1 METKIRNRQGFRN
14 LNSMRTVTI
23 IDYGAGNILSIVNA
37 INFLGYAAKITS
49 SPDEIKNSE
58 IVVLPGVGSFY
69 RAMLKLNE
77 LGIDEAIKE
86 FAFIK
91 KRKILGICLGMQ
103 LMASIG
109 NEEKK
114 IQGLG
119 LIKGEIK
126 NMKLLTNLQLPHI
139 GFNFVEN
146 HKDNILY
153 HKLKNYYFYFV
164 HSFFLD
170 IGSGDQDIKLD
181 YCSYGKKFIC
191 SFQNQNIFGT
201 QFHPEKSQTNGLNL
215 LKNFLEL

>member
-1 METKIRNRQGFRN
+1 MHK
-14 LNSMRTVTI
+14 VTI
-23 IDYGAGNILSIVNA
+23 VDYGAGNILSISNA
-37 INFLGYAAKITS
+37 IQFLGYKIEIS
-49 SPDEIKNSE
+49 SNPNEIKNSE
-58 IVVLPGVGSFY
+58 ILILPGVGSFY
-69 RAMLKLNE
+69 RAMMKLND

-103 LMASIG
+103 LMASMG
-109 NEEKK
+109 NEEKR

-126 NMKLLTNLQLPHI
+126 SMSLITNLQLPHI
-139 GFNFVEN
+139 GFNLVES

-170 IGSGDQDIKLD
+170 MDLSAKNIKLD
-181 YCSYGKKFIC
+181 YCNYGKKFIC

>member
-1 METKIRNRQGFRN
+1 
-14 LNSMRTVTI
+14 MRKVTI
-23 IDYGAGNILSIVNA
+23 IDYGTGNILSIVNA
-37 INFLGYAAKITS
+37 VNFLGYAAKVS
-49 SPDEIKNSE
+49 SNPDEIKNSE
-58 IVVLPGVGSFY
+58 IAILPGVGSFY

-109 NEEKK
+109 NEENR
-114 IQGLG
+114 IEGLG

-126 NMKLLTNLQLPHI
+126 SMNSVTDLQLPHI
-139 GFNFVEN
+139 GFNLVEN

-170 IGSGDQDIKLD
+170 IDSGVQDIKLD
-181 YCSYGKKFIC
+181 YCNYGKKFIC
-191 SFQNQNIFGT
+191 SFQNKNIFGT

>member
-1 METKIRNRQGFRN
+1 MHK
-14 LNSMRTVTI
+14 VTI
-23 IDYGAGNILSIVNA
+23 IDYGAGNILSIYNA
-37 INFLGYAAKITS
+37 INFLGHSAKISS
-49 SPDEIKNSE
+49 SPHEIKNSE
-58 IVVLPGVGSFY
+58 ILILPGVGSFY
-69 RAMLKLNE
+69 RAMIKLNE

-86 FAFIK
+86 FVFIK

-109 NEEKK
+109 NEENK

-126 NMKLLTNLQLPHI
+126 NLNLVTDLNLPHI

-146 HKDNILY
+146 HEDNILY
-153 HKLKNYYFYFV
+153 YKLKNFYFYFI
-164 HSFFLD
+164 HSYFLNID
-170 IGSGDQDIKLD
+170 SNQKDIKLD
-181 YCSYGKKFIC
+181 YCNYGIKFIC

>member
-1 METKIRNRQGFRN
+1 MYK
-14 LNSMRTVTI
+14 VTI
-23 IDYGAGNILSIVNA
+23 IDYGAGNILSISNA
-37 INFLGYAAKITS
+37 IKFLGYKVEIS
-49 SPDEIKNSE
+49 SNPNEIKNSE
-58 IVVLPGVGSFY
+58 ILILPGVGSFY
-69 RAMLKLNE
+69 RAMMKLNE

-86 FAFIK
+86 FTLIK

-103 LMASIG
+103 LMASVG
-109 NEEKK
+109 NEENR
-114 IQGLG
+114 IHGLG

-126 NMKLLTNLQLPHI
+126 SLKLVTNLQLPHI
-139 GFNFVEN
+139 GFNLVEN

-170 IGSGDQDIKLD
+170 MDTSLQDIKLD
-181 YCSYGKKFIC
+181 YCNYGKKFIC

-215 LKNFLEL
+215 LKNFLKL